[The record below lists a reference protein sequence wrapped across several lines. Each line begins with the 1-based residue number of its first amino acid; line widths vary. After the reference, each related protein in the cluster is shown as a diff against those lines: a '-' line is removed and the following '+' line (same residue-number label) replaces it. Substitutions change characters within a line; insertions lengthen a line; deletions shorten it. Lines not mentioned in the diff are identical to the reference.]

1 MKRLSLREW
10 MPMFPWPVWPLAGHA
25 RLGQNVVVG
34 SILVLRV
41 ALGNVPRG
49 VWLDPRLHYKC
60 TSPRLSV
67 ELPLVDF
74 THVENLYRIRDAK
87 GRRLEYL
94 VDFQLESQRGDA
106 AHARETQK
114 HLGDYALFIVGMFP
128 ESLQRRR
135 RPISLDYYVAQGKQA
150 YATVSEMDGLRPTA
164 VLFRKLAAN
173 FETCVCALNIEK
185 EWLQDAFYQYIM
197 RQMWA

>member
-1 MKRLSLREW
+1 MPIPEDHPLRQLFHNLTAASFEQ
-10 MPMFPWPVWPLAGHA
+10 AGTT
-25 RLGQNVVVG
+25 
-34 SILVLRV
+34 
-41 ALGNVPRG
+41 
-49 VWLDPRLHYKC
+49 DP
-60 TSPRLSV
+60 
-67 ELPLVDF
+67 ELTIYVTGLLVDF

-135 RPISLDYYVAQGKQA
+135 RPISPPPCQKWMVCAPQRSCF
-150 YATVSEMDGLRPTA
+150 VSWQRILRPA
-164 VLFRKLAAN
+164 SAP
-173 FETCVCALNIEK
+173 
-185 EWLQDAFYQYIM
+185 
-197 RQMWA
+197 

>member
-1 MKRLSLREW
+1 MLPQPARPQPIPENHPLRHLFRNLTEAS
-10 MPMFPWPVWPLAGHA
+10 FEQVGHA
-25 RLGQNVVVG
+25 
-34 SILVLRV
+34 
-41 ALGNVPRG
+41 
-49 VWLDPRLHYKC
+49 DP
-60 TSPRLSV
+60 
-67 ELPLVDF
+67 ELTVYVTGLLVDF

-135 RPISLDYYVAQGKQA
+135 RAVSPSYYVAQGKQA
-150 YATVSEMDGLRPTA
+150 YTTVSEMDSPRPSA
-164 VLFRKLAAN
+164 ALFRKLAAQ
-173 FETCVCALNIEK
+173 FETCVWALNVEK
-185 EWLQDAFYQYIM
+185 EFLQDAFY
-197 RQMWA
+197 